1 MNREELGRKLHEEG
15 HEELFSSGLTFVSQY
30 VQEHDMNHV
39 LWEGGKAGHREMFLT
54 VRLSACDQ
62 EERKL
67 VDELIARFIK
77 RGQQNSK

>member
-1 MNREELGRKLHEEG
+1 
-15 HEELFSSGLTFVSQY
+15 
-30 VQEHDMNHV
+30 
-39 LWEGGKAGHREMFLT
+39 MFLT